1 METIG
6 LNITYDILLKK
17 TKLSSKPINTEGEIN
32 NVIQPVNHIY
42 FVICNS
48 CCWCASYF
56 GTDNIESLSHVL
68 NCNVCNSHTELI
80 PIGTDESFRIKY
92 NHALVKEIE
101 FYKSHK

>member
-6 LNITYDILLKK
+6 HNIAYDLLLKK
-17 TKLSSKPINTEGEIN
+17 TKLSSNPINTEGEIN
-32 NVIQPVNHIY
+32 NVIQPINHVY

-48 CCWCASYF
+48 CYWCASYF
-56 GTDNIESLSHVL
+56 GTDNMESLSHVL

-80 PIGTDESFRIKY
+80 PKGTDESFRIKY
-92 NHALVKEIE
+92 NHARGMEIE